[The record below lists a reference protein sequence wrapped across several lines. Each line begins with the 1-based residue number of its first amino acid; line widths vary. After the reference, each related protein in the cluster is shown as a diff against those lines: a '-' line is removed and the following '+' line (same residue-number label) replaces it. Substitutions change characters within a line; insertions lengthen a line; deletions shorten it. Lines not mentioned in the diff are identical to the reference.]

1 MFSIKVKDNCT
12 VLVSLVANGQQPSTC
27 SLYLMEDPDITSVFN
42 KSYWLQ
48 PEHIILLSRVLKSDY
63 IALGGG
69 AGWVGGIVF
78 ITESKRPIVL

>member
-1 MFSIKVKDNCT
+1 
-12 VLVSLVANGQQPSTC
+12 
-27 SLYLMEDPDITSVFN
+27 MEDPDITSVFN